1 MIGITGAN
9 GFIGAHLLCYA
20 IKNQVPV
27 KALVRERASILFF
40 QHLRKFYNLNKE
52 EVRKYITW
60 VDINNRDPYSYAEAL
75 KGCTA
80 LIHTAGFVCFDDY
93 YADELLLINQ
103 RITKKLVNAALA
115 EEGLSHFVYLS
126 SIAALPEKKRKTEK
140 LAKQFSTCYG
150 LSKYLGELEV
160 IRAKEEGLKTSIIQP
175 GIVVGPCPKDH
186 SLGQWIALMEKGFAY
201 TGSGS
206 SGFTD
211 YKLLCDLCFEGIRQ
225 EAQPQTLV
233 HDNLTYKEFAN
244 KVLTAIGKKGKAKTL
259 PKWFFSLAS
268 WISLPIDRLKSKQHR
283 LPKSSVNSLFSK
295 SQYPCSPNGD
305 LASAIKEMGDFY
317 KN

>member
-1 MIGITGAN
+1 MVGITGAN

-20 IKNQVPV
+20 IKNQFAIRALIRE
-27 KALVRERASILFF
+27 KASLNFF
-40 QHLRKFYNLNKE
+40 QNLCSFYGIEKE
-52 EVRKYITW
+52 EVTKFITW
-60 VDINNRDPYSYAEAL
+60 VDINYRDPYSYTEAL

-115 EEGLSHFVYLS
+115 EEGLSSFVYLS

-160 IRAKEEGLKTSIIQP
+160 IRGKEEGLKTSIIQP
-175 GIVVGPCPKDH
+175 GIVVGPCPPDH
-186 SLGQWIALMEKGFAY
+186 SLSQWISLMEQGFAF

-206 SGFTD
+206 AGFTD
-211 YKLLCDLCFEGIRQ
+211 YRALCKLCFDGIEQ
-225 EAQPQTLV
+225 GAASKTLV
-233 HDNLTYKEFAN
+233 HDNLNYRDFAN
-244 KVLTAIGKKGKAKTL
+244 AVLAAIDKNKKARSL
-259 PKWFFSLAS
+259 PKWCFSFLS

-283 LPKSSVNSLFSK
+283 LPKSSVNSLFSI
-295 SQYPCSPNGD
+295 SEYPCSSNGD
-305 LASAIKEMGDFY
+305 LDTAIKEMGKFY
-317 KN
+317 ES